1 MKDILNAQ
9 QTAKVIGCHY
19 TKVTQRLKKRIWK
32 FGRAISPKEN
42 GSSQYQYEVRKTDL
56 ADFLG
61 IDVAEIDR
69 RLNINSREDLHA

>member
-9 QTAKVIGCHY
+9 QTAKVIGCRY

-42 GSSQYQYEVRKTDL
+42 GSSKYQYEVRKTDL

-61 IDVAEIDR
+61 IDVVEVDR
-69 RLNINSREDLHA
+69 RLNINSGEDLHA

>member
-9 QTAKVIGCHY
+9 QTAKVIGCRY

-42 GSSQYQYEVRKTDL
+42 GSSKYQYEVRKTDL

-69 RLNINSREDLHA
+69 RLNINSREDLHT